1 MRILILTAWLF
12 LGLLI
17 GSSPAQAPRNII
29 LPSGTKAIKTL
40 SQNWTDEEA
49 DEFYHAP
56 QGSQLIPLKWFLS
69 LEQPNSE
76 TLFLDPA
83 FVQSFG
89 FIPRNKGTAHNADG
103 LPIGFSYE
111 GKFVGVTCAAC
122 HSAQIKFEDKA
133 WLVDGAPTGGDFERL
148 MIALIDSMGNT
159 LSDSF
164 KFDRFARRVLGTSAS
179 ETDRQKLRA
188 ELTVSHLDRKA
199 YNAMNLSRHSNA
211 RFGPGRVDAFG
222 AILNQVTANF
232 AKVPSNA
239 IEANAP
245 VSFPCLWDAP
255 QHDRVQWS
263 GAAENKVSPLLEPII
278 GTKHFGALGRN
289 IGEVL
294 GVFGNLDATSEGS
307 VLQLKGYQSSA
318 NKQSLIQI
326 EESLRKLWSPKWPE
340 DVWHIDQELAA
351 KGKAIYAQD
360 CRRCHEDVKFRRD
373 DPNRQ
378 VEAKM
383 EDVKTD
389 TQFYLNF
396 IQPAKTGILAGRVI
410 GFKPTERFGN
420 VSSRGLMLKH
430 MVQRT
435 LFYRDSP
442 FPAEIANPLEYL
454 EKNATN
460 SEFDIFANIKIG
472 DLTIS
477 GAFDS
482 LNIED
487 GINNLAS
494 SKTVDFIESTGS
506 RVRGEL
512 KSLINERFPS
522 LLNRL
527 ANSTADAPTPSDP
540 RDSVAFKYKGR
551 PLNGIWATAPYLHN
565 GSVQNLDD
573 LLKLAAK
580 RKKTFHLGSGQFD
593 PVLIGF
599 QDSGDF
605 LFDAS
610 VIGNSNIGHDS
621 FYSRE
626 YSTDERKT
634 LIEYMKTL

>member
-1 MRILILTAWLF
+1 MRIPILGVSICF
-12 LGLLI
+12 GLLL
-17 GSSPAQAPRNII
+17 GSNLAQAPRNII
-29 LPSGTKAIKTL
+29 LPSGIAAIKTL
-40 SQNWTDEEA
+40 SQNWSDEVA
-49 DEFYHAP
+49 DEFYHAS

-89 FIPRNKGTAHNADG
+89 FMPRSKGTARNADG

-164 KFDRFARRVLGTSAS
+164 KFNRFARRVLGTSAS
-179 ETDRQKLRA
+179 ELDSQRLRA
-188 ELTVSHLDRKA
+188 ELTLSHLDRKA
-199 YNAMNLSRHSNA
+199 YNAMNLSRHPNT

-232 AKVPSNA
+232 AKIPSNA

-245 VSFPCLWDAP
+245 VSFPCLWDVP

-294 GVFGNLDATSEGS
+294 GVFGSLDATSEGS
-307 VLQLKGYQSSA
+307 VLQLKGYPSSA
-318 NKQSLIQI
+318 NKQSLIRI
-326 EESLRKLWSPKWPE
+326 EESLRTRWSPKCPE
-340 DVWHIDQELAA
+340 DVWPIDQELAA
-351 KGKAIYAQD
+351 KGQAIYAQD
-360 CRRCHEDVKFRRD
+360 CRQCHEDVNFRRD
-373 DPNRQ
+373 DPNRR

-389 TQFYLNF
+389 AQFYLNF
-396 IQPAKTGILAGRVI
+396 TQPAKTGILAGRVI
-410 GFKPTERFGN
+410 GFKPSERFGS

-430 MVQRT
+430 VVQRT

-442 FPAEIANPLEYL
+442 IPAEIANPFEYL
-454 EKNATN
+454 EKNATGAD
-460 SEFDIFANIKIG
+460 FDIFANIKIG

-477 GAFDS
+477 GVFDS
-482 LNIED
+482 LNIDD
-487 GINNLAS
+487 GVSNLAS
-494 SKTVDFIESTGS
+494 SKTVDFIEATGD
-506 RVRGEL
+506 RVQGEL
-512 KSLINERFPS
+512 KSLVKNRFPS

-527 ANSTADAPTPSDP
+527 ANTAADAPASSDP
-540 RDSVAFKYKGR
+540 SDSVAFKYKGR

-573 LLKLAAK
+573 LLKPAAK
-580 RKKTFHLGSGQFD
+580 RKKTFHLGSGQYD
-593 PVLIGF
+593 PVNIGF
-599 QDSGDF
+599 QDLGDF
-605 LFDAS
+605 LLDTS
-610 VIGNSNIGHDS
+610 VVGNSNIGHDS
-621 FYSRE
+621 IYSRE
-626 YSTDERKT
+626 YSANDRKA